1 MKGKTIM
8 HPSQMSSF
16 RKTIIALITIAFAGT
31 LLVFTANANLD
42 LLKSIYPNP
51 QFYMFGLLALE
62 GGTVYWTG
70 YYLLHLSGVHKG
82 LAVFSLAIDAALSG
96 TGFFYEMER
105 TTSSV
110 GTISL
115 PPVIA
120 IVGFAVVFN
129 VAMAIISHL
138 IPSGAGSSGPRPKEE
153 PLSYVREERPTR
165 QLEQR
170 SRESDGPGLLKSA
183 AANVVAAGQDIM
195 ELAREKR
202 QARKEAQEEAVSLS
216 HDDES
221 EDEPSDEQP
230 RGLKRPLPKSSA
242 SQQSDEPSDPS

>member
-1 MKGKTIM
+1 M
-8 HPSQMSSF
+8 HPSQMSGF
-16 RKTIIALITIAFAGT
+16 RKTIIALITISFAGA

-42 LLKSIYPNP
+42 LLKAIYPNP

-70 YYLLHLSGVHKG
+70 YYLLHLSGVHKA
-82 LAVFSLAIDAALSG
+82 LAVFSLAVDAILSG

-105 TTSSV
+105 TTNAV

-115 PPVIA
+115 PPVIT

-138 IPSGAGSSGPRPKEE
+138 IPSGAYVGPRPKEDNGY
-153 PLSYVREERPTR
+153 SVREERPIR

-170 SRESDGPGLLKSA
+170 STTREPAQPGLLTQA
-183 AANVVAAGQDIM
+183 AASFIATGQDVM
-195 ELAREKR
+195 DLAREKR
-202 QARKEAQEEAVSLS
+202 RARKEQEAEPVALS
-216 HDDES
+216 HD
-221 EDEPSDEQP
+221 EPEKVTRPS
-230 RGLKRPLPKSSA
+230 GLKRPLPPHHKTRPFMTR
-242 SQQSDEPSDPS
+242 QEEPANPS